1 MGFAPSSAAV
11 DDRRAAGAHMWGVM
25 TLTVEK
31 LGTHHPLAVDRPALH
46 WGQAGTLPPPA
57 SAELRMTNCALS
69 VLWPR
74 P

>member
-31 LGTHHPLAVDRPALH
+31 LGTHHPLQWTDPRCTGDKRGRCPHLRP
-46 WGQAGTLPPPA
+46 Q
-57 SAELRMTNCALS
+57 N
-69 VLWPR
+69 
-74 P
+74 